1 MKKKVLM
8 FVILTLGCVLY
19 GCGKKEEI
27 VQPTTDSIITSETV
41 ASEMNQSDSE
51 EEVTGIMKEDP
62 GAVMSL
68 ENNLENMLM
77 PMDALMMCMVE
88 NNYEYNVSD
97 PTVFWASLYYMLG
110 NYGTKRDLVTV
121 GNSDMTVPRQVV
133 QEYAT
138 ALFADYEELPE
149 IPENL
154 KAAIHYEEDSDS
166 YIVSLGDRG
175 MSQSKVVDYA
185 DNGDGT
191 YTVVARLCGT
201 DDDSTICEWN
211 FTLVENSYA
220 DGIQNP
226 LFLYSIKNMQK
237 IEEIQK

>member
-1 MKKKVLM
+1 MKKNVFM
-8 FVILTLGCVLY
+8 IVMLTLGCMLY

-51 EEVTGIMKEDP
+51 EELTENMTEDP

-77 PMDALMMCMVE
+77 PMDALMMCIEE
-88 NNYEYNVSD
+88 NDYEYNVSD
-97 PTVFWASLYYMLG
+97 PTVFWASLYYTLG

-121 GNSDMTVPRQVV
+121 GNSEMTVPRQVA

-138 ALFADYEELPE
+138 ALFADYEDLPE

-154 KAAIHYEEDSDS
+154 RAAIHYDESSDA

-175 MSQSKVVDYA
+175 MSQSKIVDYS

-191 YTVVARLCGT
+191 YTVVARLCAT
-201 DDDSTICEWN
+201 NDDSTICEWN
-211 FTLVENSYA
+211 FTLVENPYA

-226 LFLYSIKNMQK
+226 LFRYSIKNMQK
-237 IEEIQK
+237 VEEAQK